1 MQKLVKKLEHEKNNA
16 DKLHLDLS
24 GKIQEI
30 NK

>member
-16 DKLHLDLS
+16 DKLQLDLS
-24 GKIQEI
+24 VKIQEI